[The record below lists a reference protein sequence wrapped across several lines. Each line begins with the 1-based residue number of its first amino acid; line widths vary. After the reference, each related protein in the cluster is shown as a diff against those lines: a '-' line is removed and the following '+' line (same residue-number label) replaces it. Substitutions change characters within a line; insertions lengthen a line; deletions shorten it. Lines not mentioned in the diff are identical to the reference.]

1 MPNQMTFICNPLLK
15 SVCVAAILVGLFATS
30 GTAGT
35 YGSSQSSSGSI
46 DGFSGRE
53 VVRRQQDIVEAQRLE
68 KAGDAALADRDLE
81 TAYTNYLD
89 ALDLVGS
96 GDAVAAQRSR
106 LLGKFS
112 NTGVSYAEQLIANG
126 RYADAEQVGK
136 TILLPQYNPTFRPA
150 VVLLSN
156 LEQSDYYNK
165 TVTPQ
170 FAADREEVSRLLV
183 EAEGYYS
190 RGSFDLATLRYEQVL
205 NIDRYNIAAR
215 KGIEKVEGA
224 KMNYASSAYNET
236 RSRMLWQVTKA
247 WELPVRKLQTGRST
261 AGSSIQIRGSGAEAI
276 TAKLNR
282 IIVPRIDL
290 RDTTVREAVEYLR
303 TLSVS
308 LDSLEADPAK
318 RGVNIFLKLPSGD
331 VGSSA
336 AADGGALPTDGFGD
350 AAPAAATVSADTRI
364 TLALNGVPLY
374 EALRYLAQLAGLKIK
389 VEDFAV
395 AIVPLTDVNDDLLT
409 KEYSVPPTFIPA
421 TPPEGETSAFGTVT
435 PSETSRVGR
444 RPTAQQY
451 LASQGVVF
459 PEGASANYIAAGS
472 RLVVRNTQDNIDLID
487 VLVDS
492 SVGAAPTQVEIESKF
507 VEINQN
513 NLKELGF
520 DWLLGPMQ
528 IGSSGAYLAGGDT
541 LLGNTAAYPFNAPGG
556 QTIGQFPVTSGL
568 RSGVGS
574 AAGSAIST
582 NSVDSL
588 LAGLAQGTS
597 LASPGIFALSG
608 IYSNPQFQLVIRAL
622 DQKKGIDLMSA
633 PKVTTKSGL
642 KAVVSIVRE
651 FIYPTDFDPPQIPQ
665 EQGSE
670 SSTSVSS
677 TTGLVPGAVPFGG
690 QAGFTFP
697 NGIIT
702 PTTPTGFETRNT
714 GVTLDVLPT
723 VGPDGYT
730 IDLEITP
737 EVVDFDGFVNYGS
750 PIKGIRPITTGIGGT
765 GLVTGIET
773 FDLTPNVINQ
783 PIFTV
788 RKVNTKV
795 TIWDGSTVAL
805 GGLIREDVQKVEDKV
820 PVLGDVPLVGRLFR
834 SEVDQKLKKNLIIF
848 VTARMMDAGGKPVRS
863 DTEEEEIVEPLGL
876 PDDLPRP
883 VIQVKSV
890 GAGK

>member
-1 MPNQMTFICNPLLK
+1 MTFICTPFTKTLGIATLM
-15 SVCVAAILVGLFATS
+15 VAMVLPAAIS
-30 GTAGT
+30 GT
-35 YGSSQSSSGSI
+35 YGTASSTTGGSL
-46 DGFSGRE
+46 DDQARRE
-53 VVRRQQDIVEAQRLE
+53 VVRRQEAILKAESLE
-68 KAGDAALADRDLE
+68 KAGDIAVKNGDFEAG
-81 TAYTNYLD
+81 YGNYLN
-89 ALDLVGS
+89 ALDLIGS
-96 GDAVAAQRSR
+96 GEVVDGTRSR
-106 LLGKFS
+106 ILAKFS
-112 NTGVSYAEQLIANG
+112 KTGISYSEALIAKG
-126 RYADAEQVGK
+126 RYTEAEQVAK
-136 TILLPQYNPTFRPA
+136 TILLPQYNPTYRPA

-156 LEQSDYYNK
+156 LEQPDYYNK

-183 EAEGYYS
+183 EAEGYFT
-190 RGSFDLATLRYEQVL
+190 RGSFDLSTLRYEQVL

-215 KGIEKVEGA
+215 KGIEKVENA
-224 KMNYASSAYNET
+224 KENYAGVAYNET

-261 AGSSIQIRGSGAEAI
+261 AGSQIQVGGTGAEAI

-282 IIVPRIDL
+282 IIIPRIDL

-308 LDSLEADPAK
+308 LDTLESDPVK
-318 RGVNIFLKLPSGD
+318 RGVNIFLKLP
-331 VGSSA
+331 A
-336 AADGGALPTDGFGD
+336 GGAGAGVDPALPTEGFSD
-350 AAPAAATVSADTRI
+350 AAPTSPVASADTRV

-374 EALRYLAQLAGLKIK
+374 EALRYLAQLSGLKIK

-395 AIVPLTDVNDDLLT
+395 AIVPLTDISDELLT
-409 KEYSVPPTFIPA
+409 KEYSVPPTFIPS
-421 TPPEGETSAFGTVT
+421 TPPEGETSSFGAVT
-435 PSETSRVGR
+435 PSDTSRVGR

-459 PEGASANYIAAGS
+459 PEGSSANYIASGS
-472 RLVVRNTQDNIDLID
+472 RLIVRNTLDNIDLID
-487 VLVDS
+487 VLVDA

-520 DWLLGPMQ
+520 DWLLGPVQ
-528 IGSSGAYLAGGDT
+528 LGSSGAYAAGGDGI
-541 LLGNTAAYPFNAPGG
+541 LGNTSAYPFNSPGG
-556 QTIGQFPVTSGL
+556 GPIGQFPVTNGL

-574 AAGSAIST
+574 SANSAVST
-582 NSVDSL
+582 NSVDAL

-597 LASPGIFALSG
+597 LAAPGIFALSG

-642 KAVVSIVRE
+642 KAVVNIVRE
-651 FIYPTDFDPPQIPQ
+651 FIYPSEFDPPQIPQ
-665 EQGSE
+665 ANEGDDQNSNGGGPLI
-670 SSTSVSS
+670 
-677 TTGLVPGAVPFGG
+677 TG
-690 QAGFTFP
+690 GFEFP

-702 PTTPTGFETRNT
+702 PTTPTAFETRNT
-714 GVTLDVLPT
+714 GVMLDVLPT
-723 VGPDGYT
+723 VGNDGYT

-750 PIKGIRPITTGIGGT
+750 PILGIRPVSTGIG

-773 FDLTPNVINQ
+773 FTLTPNVINQ

-805 GGLIREDVQKVEDKV
+805 GGLIREDVQKVQDKV
-820 PVLGDVPLVGRLFR
+820 PVLGDIPLVGRLFR
-834 SEVDQKLKKNLIIF
+834 SDVDQKIKKNLIIF
-848 VTARMMDAGGKPVRS
+848 VTARMMDAEGKPLRS
-863 DTEEEEIVEPLGL
+863 DFEEEDIVEPLGL

-883 VIQVKSV
+883 VIQVKSA

>member
-1 MPNQMTFICNPLLK
+1 MKPIG
-15 SVCVAAILVGLFATS
+15 VAALMAGILPSTA
-30 GTAGT
+30 TAGT
-35 YGSSQSSSGSI
+35 YGSSPSGATGI
-46 DGFSGRE
+46 DSLANRE
-53 VVRRQQDIVEAQRLE
+53 VVRRQQGLSEAERLE
-68 KAGDAALADRDLE
+68 KAGDQALADKDYE
-81 TAYTNYLD
+81 SAYTNYLD
-89 ALDLVGS
+89 ALDLAGS
-96 GDAVAAQRSR
+96 GEVVASERSR

-126 RYADAEQVGK
+126 RYADAEQVAK
-136 TILLPQYNPTFRPA
+136 TVLLPQYNPTFRPA

-165 TVTPQ
+165 TITPQ

-183 EAEGYYS
+183 EAEGYFT

-215 KGIEKVEGA
+215 KGIEKVENA
-224 KMNYASSAYNET
+224 KTTYARSAYNET

-247 WELPVRKLQTGRST
+247 WEMPVRKLQTGRST
-261 AGSSIQIRGSGAEAI
+261 AGSTIQVGGSGAEAI

-308 LDSLEADPAK
+308 LDTLESDPAK
-318 RGVNIFLKLPSGD
+318 RGVNIFLKLPSGGAQPS
-331 VGSSA
+331 V
-336 AADGGALPTDGFGD
+336 DGGALPTEGFGET
-350 AAPAAATVSADTRI
+350 APAASTASADTRI

-395 AIVPLTDVNDDLLT
+395 AIVPLTDVSDELIT

-421 TPPEGETSAFGTVT
+421 TPPEGETNAFGAVT
-435 PSETSRVGR
+435 PSDTSRVGR

-459 PEGASANYIAAGS
+459 PEGSSANYIAAGS

-528 IGSSGAYLAGGDT
+528 IGSSGAYLAGGDS
-541 LLGNTAAYPFNAPGG
+541 LLGNSSAYPFTGPTG
-556 QTIGQFPVTSGL
+556 QTIGQNAITNGL
-568 RSGVGS
+568 RTGVGS
-574 AAGSAIST
+574 SRGSAIST
-582 NSVDSL
+582 NSVDAL
-588 LAGLAQGTS
+588 LAGLAQGAS
-597 LASPGIFALSG
+597 LGAPGIFALSG
-608 IYSNPQFQLVIRAL
+608 IYTNPQFQLVIRAL

-665 EQGSE
+665 EQGDE
-670 SSTSVSS
+670 ASVSVGG
-677 TTGLVPGAVPFGG
+677 TVLTGTEIFSAEPGFN
-690 QAGFTFP
+690 FP

-750 PIKGIRPITTGIGGT
+750 PIKGIRPVTTGLAGT
-765 GLVTGIET
+765 GVVTGIET

-820 PVLGDVPLVGRLFR
+820 PILGDVPLVGRLFR

-848 VTARMMDAGGKPVRS
+848 VTARMMDAEGKPVRS
-863 DTEEEEIVEPLGL
+863 DTEEDEIVEPLGL

-883 VIQVKSV
+883 VMQVKSV
-890 GAGK
+890 GSGK

>member
-1 MPNQMTFICNPLLK
+1 MTSSLNPLFK
-15 SVCVAAILVGLFATS
+15 SVGAVVVIAGLFATS
-30 GTAGT
+30 GNAQT
-35 YGSSQSSSGSI
+35 YASSPSNTSSL
-46 DGFSGRE
+46 DGLAGRE
-53 VVRRQQDIVEAQRLE
+53 VVRRQQAVIQAEKLE
-68 KAGDAALADRDLE
+68 MAGDAAIADKNLE
-81 TAYTNYLD
+81 TAYTSYLD
-89 ALDLVGS
+89 ALNLVGS
-96 GDAVAAQRSR
+96 GDAVTSDRST
-106 LLGKFS
+106 LVGKFS
-112 NTGVSYAEQLIANG
+112 NAGVSYAEQLIANG
-126 RYADAEQVGK
+126 RYADAEQVAK
-136 TILLPQYNPTFRPA
+136 TVLLPQHNPTFRPA

-156 LEQSDYYNK
+156 LEQSDFYNK

-215 KGIEKVEGA
+215 KGIEKIEVS
-224 KMNYASSAYNET
+224 KMNYSGAAYNET

-247 WELPVRKLQTGRST
+247 WEMPVRKLRTGRST
-261 AGSSIQIRGSGAEAI
+261 EGSQIQVRGTGAEAI

-303 TLSVS
+303 TLSVN
-308 LDSLEADPAK
+308 LDTLESDPAK

-331 VGSSA
+331 VSA
-336 AADGGALPTDGFGD
+336 SGADGGALPTDGFAD
-350 AAPAAATVSADTRI
+350 AGPVAPSVSADTRI

-395 AIVPLTDVNDDLLT
+395 AIVPLTEVNDDLLT

-421 TPPEGETSAFGTVT
+421 TPPEGETSAFGAVT
-435 PSETSRVGR
+435 PSDTSRVGR

-520 DWLLGPMQ
+520 DWLLGPLQ
-528 IGSSGAYLAGGDT
+528 IGSSGAYVAGGDT
-541 LLGNTAAYPFNAPGG
+541 LIGNTQAYPFNAPSGG
-556 QTIGQFPVTSGL
+556 TIGQFPVTNGL
-568 RSGVGS
+568 RTGVGS
-574 AAGSAIST
+574 SGRSAIST

-588 LAGLAQGTS
+588 LAGLAQGAS

-608 IYSNPQFQLVIRAL
+608 IYTNPQFQLVIRAL

-642 KAVVSIVRE
+642 KAVVQVIRE
-651 FIYPTDFDPPQIPQ
+651 FIYPTSFDPPQIPQ
-665 EQGSE
+665 EQGDDS
-670 SSTSVSS
+670 SVSVA
-677 TTGLVPGAVPFGG
+677 GAGVPGSAVF
-690 QAGFTFP
+690 AGEPGFNFP

-702 PTTPTGFETRNT
+702 PTTPTGFQTRNT

-737 EVVDFDGFVNYGS
+737 EVVDFDGFINYGS
-750 PIKGIRPITTGIGGT
+750 PIKGIRPVTTGINGT

-863 DTEEEEIVEPLGL
+863 DVEEEDIVEPLGL

-883 VIQVKSV
+883 VMQVKSV
-890 GAGK
+890 GTGK

>member
-1 MPNQMTFICNPLLK
+1 MPNQMTFICTPLLK

-35 YGSSQSSSGSI
+35 YGSSQSSSGSV
-46 DGFSGRE
+46 DGYSGRE
-53 VVRRQQDIVEAQRLE
+53 VVRRQQDIVEADRLE

-96 GDAVAAQRSR
+96 GDAVDAQRSR

-183 EAEGYYS
+183 EAEGFYS
-190 RGSFDLATLRYEQVL
+190 RGSFDIATLRYEQVL

-247 WELPVRKLQTGRST
+247 WEMPVRKLQTGRST
-261 AGSSIQIRGSGAEAI
+261 EGSSIQISGSGAEAI

-303 TLSVS
+303 TLSVN
-308 LDSLEADPAK
+308 LDSLETDPAK
-318 RGVNIFLKLPSGD
+318 RGVNIFLKLPSGEA
-331 VGSSA
+331 GSTG
-336 AADGGALPTDGFGD
+336 AADGGALPSDGFAD

-435 PSETSRVGR
+435 PSDASRVGR

-541 LLGNTAAYPFNAPGG
+541 LLGNTAAYPFSSPGG

-574 AAGSAIST
+574 ASGSAISA
-582 NSVDSL
+582 NSVDAL
-588 LAGLAQGTS
+588 LAGLAQGAS
-597 LASPGIFALSG
+597 IASPGIFALSG

-665 EQGSE
+665 DVEAPDTNNQGS
-670 SSTSVSS
+670 SVISAQS
-677 TTGLVPGAVPFGG
+677 
-690 QAGFTFP
+690 GFTFP

-702 PTTPTGFETRNT
+702 PTTPTGFATRNT

-737 EVVDFDGFVNYGS
+737 EVVDFDGFVNYGT
-750 PIKGIRPITTGIGGT
+750 PIKGIRPVTTGVGGT

>member
-1 MPNQMTFICNPLLK
+1 MTLISTSYFKTLGVSML
-15 SVCVAAILVGLFATS
+15 VAAILAPS
-30 GTAGT
+30 GFAGT
-35 YGSSQSSSGSI
+35 YGSATTSTGGLDDQAR
-46 DGFSGRE
+46 RE
-53 VVRRQQDIVEAQRLE
+53 VVRRQQAILEAERLE
-68 KAGDAALADRDLE
+68 KLGDTAARDGDYE
-81 TAYTNYLD
+81 SAYTNYLD
-89 ALDLVGS
+89 ALDVLGS
-96 GDAVAAQRSR
+96 GEAVDSVRGR
-106 LLGKFS
+106 ILDKFS
-112 NTGVSYAEQLIANG
+112 RNGVSYAEQLISNG
-126 RYADAEQVGK
+126 RYAEAEQVAK
-136 TILLPQYNPTFRPA
+136 TVLLPQYNPTYRPA

-156 LEQSDYYNK
+156 LEQPDYYNK

-183 EAEGYYS
+183 EAEGFYA
-190 RGSFDLATLRYEQVL
+190 RGSFDIATKRYEQVL

-215 KGIEKVEGA
+215 KGIEKVEEAKTQYAGA
-224 KMNYASSAYNET
+224 AYNET

-247 WELPVRKLQTGRST
+247 WELPVRKLTTGRST
-261 AGSSIQIRGSGAEAI
+261 AGSQIQIGGTGAEAI

-303 TLSVS
+303 TLSVN
-308 LDSLEADPAK
+308 LDTLESDPAK
-318 RGVNIFLKLPSGD
+318 RGVNIFLKLPSG
-331 VGSSA
+331 GGSA
-336 AADGGALPTDGFGD
+336 AADSNGLPTDGFES
-350 AAPAAATVSADTRI
+350 APAASMASADTRI

-395 AIVPLTDVNDDLLT
+395 AIVPLTDVSDELIT

-421 TPPEGETSAFGTVT
+421 TPPTTEAAPFGTV
-435 PSETSRVGR
+435 SAAGVSRVGT

-451 LASQGVVF
+451 LSSQGVVF
-459 PEGASANYIAAGS
+459 PEGSSAVYIAAGS

-513 NLKELGF
+513 NLRELGF
-520 DWLLGPMQ
+520 DWLLGPVQ
-528 IGSSGAYLAGGDT
+528 IGSSGAYVAGGDT
-541 LLGNTAAYPFNAPGG
+541 ILGAGNTYPFNSPTG
-556 QTIGQFPVTSGL
+556 QTIGQNAITNGL
-568 RSGVGS
+568 RTGVGS
-574 AAGSAIST
+574 GATSAIST

-588 LAGLAQGTS
+588 LSGLAQGS
-597 LASPGIFALSG
+597 SFAAPGIFALSG
-608 IYSNPQFQLVIRAL
+608 IYTNPQFQLVIRAL

-651 FIYPTDFDPPQIPQ
+651 FIYPTDFDPPQIPT
-665 EQGSE
+665 EQ
-670 SSTSVSS
+670 VSS
-677 TTGLVPGAVPFGG
+677 DTTTVGGSVLPGA
-690 QAGFTFP
+690 QIISTTAGFTFP

-750 PIKGIRPITTGIGGT
+750 PIKGIRPVSPGVAS
-765 GLVTGIET
+765 LVTGIET

-805 GGLIREDVQKVEDKV
+805 GGLIREDVQKVQDKV

-834 SEVDQKLKKNLIIF
+834 SDVDQKIKKNLIIF
-848 VTARMMDAGGKPVRS
+848 VTAKMMDAEGKPVRS
-863 DTEEEEIVEPLGL
+863 DIEEEEIVEPLGL

-890 GAGK
+890 GTGK